1 MRGVDGGPSLAGKP
15 SGRIIDLAASLGN
28 PVTLEIAPNAIS
40 TQNARPYRFSLLAGY
55 GWIALSERATRNEMA
70 ASWTMLTIGS
80 AVAWLVLLPAHAKQA
95 HDFAMPYV
103 RAADAI
109 GHAAT
114 DLVVIDKSGLLFA
127 EDLVRNDPFLRNR
140 PKVLDLTFLDE
151 AKLAD
156 LCARYSI
163 SMFGR
168 PQGLA
173 FGIAPNDEQ
182 TKFDDVVR
190 AKKKAAMARLSCG
203 VDMAVSANKDTRF

>member
-1 MRGVDGGPSLAGKP
+1 MFILLPYQGHGWGYRYLHGLIGSL
-15 SGRIIDLAASLGN
+15 
-28 PVTLEIAPNAIS
+28 
-40 TQNARPYRFSLLAGY
+40 SLLAGY

-70 ASWTMLTIGS
+70 AAWTTLTIGS

-95 HDFAMPYV
+95 HEFAMPYV

-182 TKFDDVVR
+182 TKFDDDVR
-190 AKKKAAMARLSCG
+190 ARLRAAMARLSCG
-203 VDMAVSANKDTRF
+203 VDMAVSAH